1 MAHSQIIN
9 DLMANLRRSH
19 SVKRERSS
27 LVLLK
32 SILTSSSSFGTHKT
46 TPSGFLLHYPALMD
60 PRNFLRLITKYSL
73 KDIIIWANSGRKL
86 PVVNGPNIHE
96 LSKKV
101 IELMGERTPGGE
113 ETLIKIID
121 IVKNHNRLDDVKH
134 RSVRICPEII
144 RMGMDAW
151 YECISQSTTADFKLP
166 LYFTDMAASRKALT
180 LLLKSKDTQRLSFI
194 FSELLH
200 DPLFPYCSLQEI
212 PDLVLLEWCAT
223 HSYPHVLDK
232 LKVNDPRVTITQEN
246 IKTRVERLIHAP
258 VTAWAP
264 EDPAVE
270 TSTDDDTESINS
282 DSFLFTDNE
291 DMKDAVETS
300 VDAGTKSINSKNSP
314 FMDDDDMEDA
324 VESSADDDTY
334 SIASDNFIFKDDDD
348 MNDAAETK
356 RIDSRNTLFMDDADM
371 KDATMQGSESVDEY
385 LQHCV
390 HCLDNGVAS
399 CEVDADLRQPGQV
412 CAQCETLGKPCENR
426 LASERHVSLASKKF
440 EQNYHNRQRDDGH
453 VRERA
458 AENIKLRQPFR
469 FRVFA
474 ARQHLYLLL
483 LDELS
488 GRHVSPQ
495 KASILCLP
503 KKKPI
508 ESEILALVESISEPR
523 NTPSSAKEQAALP
536 SASNTGKENIPPS
549 TNLGPHDEGDEIEDL
564 VMSTCD
570 RLTRGR

>member
-27 LVLLK
+27 LVLLR
-32 SILTSSSSFGTHKT
+32 SILTSSSPHKT

-60 PRNFLRLITKYSL
+60 PRNFLRLITKYTL
-73 KDIIIWANSGRKL
+73 KDILIWANSGRKM
-86 PVVNGPNIHE
+86 PVVSGPNIHE

-113 ETLIKIID
+113 DTLRKIID
-121 IVKNHNRLDDVKH
+121 IVKSHNRLDDVKH
-134 RSVRICPEII
+134 RSTRIFPEVI

-166 LYFTDMAASRKALT
+166 LYFTDMSASRKALT

-232 LKVNDPRVTITQEN
+232 LKVNDPRVTTTLEN
-246 IKTRVERLIHAP
+246 IQIRVERLLHAP

-264 EDPAVE
+264 EDPVE
-270 TSTDDDTESINS
+270 TSADDDTESINS
-282 DSFLFTDNE
+282 DNSLFTDNE

-300 VDAGTKSINSKNSP
+300 FDAGTKSIKTKNSL
-314 FMDDDDMEDA
+314 FMDDADIEDA

-348 MNDAAETK
+348 MKDAVKTK
-356 RIDSRNTLFMDDADM
+356 RIDSMDTLFTDDDDM
-371 KDATMQGSESVDEY
+371 EGATTQGSESVDKY
-385 LQHCV
+385 FQHCV
-390 HCLDNGVAS
+390 HCLDDGVAK
-399 CEVDADLRQPGQV
+399 CEVNGGLRQPGKV
-412 CAQCETLGKPCENR
+412 CAQRETLGKPCEDR
-426 LASERHVSLASKKF
+426 LASERHVSLVSKKF
-440 EQNYHNRQRDDGH
+440 EQDYRKRQRYDGH

-458 AENIKLRQPFR
+458 AEHEKLRQPLR

-474 ARQHLYLLL
+474 VRQHLYLLL
-483 LDELS
+483 LDEFS
-488 GRHVSPQ
+488 GWHVFFQ
-495 KASILCLP
+495 KASTLCLP

-508 ESEILALVESISEPR
+508 ESEILALVESISEPHA
-523 NTPSSAKEQAALP
+523 TPSSAKGHAALP
-536 SASNTGKENIPPS
+536 SASDKGKENIPIG
-549 TNLGPHDEGDEIEDL
+549 TDLGPHDKDDETEYNVEDL
-564 VMSTCD
+564 VMTTCS
-570 RLTRGR
+570 RLTEGH